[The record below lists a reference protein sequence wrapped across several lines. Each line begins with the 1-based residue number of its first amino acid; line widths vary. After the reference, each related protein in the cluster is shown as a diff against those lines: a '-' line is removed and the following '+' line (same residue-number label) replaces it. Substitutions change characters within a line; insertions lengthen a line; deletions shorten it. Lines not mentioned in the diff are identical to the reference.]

1 MLLSKDKSLAT
12 LMQEKIDKLE
22 AELEVLNEEL
32 VFANARID
40 MFASLIDYDQSQRTM
55 LKVFKNFAFLF
66 AILFV
71 ALFGGMIISIA
82 MSYIAS
88 LFYKVYTIRDK
99 DPWYFMSLI
108 NEEKAKNK
116 NQPLLAFTFWFLSAM
131 FFMGGF
137 GMIAGLIM

>member
-1 MLLSKDKSLAT
+1 
-12 LMQEKIDKLE
+12 MQEKIDELE
-22 AELEVLNEEL
+22 ADLEVLNEEL

-88 LFYKVYTIRDK
+88 LFYKVYIIRDK

-116 NQPLLAFTFWFLSAM
+116 NQPLLAFTFWFLAVM